1 MKTRKISALVLALMA
16 LALMAT
22 ACNKAGSTPTA
33 TAKAFY
39 EAAKNKDVAGMKSVL
54 SKRMLDMMEKAA
66 KARNKSV
73 DDFIKESNDAEP
85 PPANFETRNEKING
99 DTATLEVTNGKGG
112 WEPFNFVKEDGQWK
126 LTLPAGAG
134 D

>member
-1 MKTRKISALVLALMA
+1 MKTRKITALVVALMA
-16 LALMAT
+16 LVLMAT

-39 EAAKNKDVAGMKSVL
+39 DAAKSKDVAGMKSVL

-66 KARNKSV
+66 KAQNKSI
-73 DDFIKESNDAEP
+73 DDFIKESNDSEP

-99 DTATLEVTNGKGG
+99 DTATVEVSNGKGG

-126 LTLPAGAG
+126 LTVPAGAG
-134 D
+134 G